1 MLRGTSEVAH
11 RFRFDTVSN
20 RRMQAG
26 GRHYI
31 GCRSQYFAD
40 TILDVDQFNKAETR
54 IVGVKEMLQK
64 IKTFGPAVSG
74 GPISSQLQGS
84 AVDL

>member
-11 RFRFDTVSN
+11 CYRLDTRSDH
-20 RRMQAG
+20 RMQAG
-26 GRHYI
+26 ARHYI

-40 TILDVDQFNKAETR
+40 TMLDVDQFNKADTR

-74 GPISSQLQGS
+74 GSISSQLQGS